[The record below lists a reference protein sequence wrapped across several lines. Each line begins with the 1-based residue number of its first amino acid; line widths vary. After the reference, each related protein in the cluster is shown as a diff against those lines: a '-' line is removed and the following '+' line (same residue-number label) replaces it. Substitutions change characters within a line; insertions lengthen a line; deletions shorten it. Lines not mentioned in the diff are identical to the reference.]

1 MVSLFQ
7 TNVNMFAVA
16 FYKGTSSGLMG
27 LYDILA
33 RWWTRSSF
41 SHCEMIFSDGVSAS
55 SSFVDG
61 GVRFKQI
68 DYNPDHWEIVELPTE
83 FEAEAR
89 VWFSTHE
96 GDSYDIIGNLSFV
109 IGSVDDS
116 KRKWFCSEAVLA
128 SLGVEEPFK
137 FSPSTAMPV
146 VKSIASIWSKLSS
159 STQN

>member
-1 MVSLFQ
+1 MDSLFQ
-7 TNVNMFAVA
+7 TKLNMFAVA

-55 SSFVDG
+55 SSFIDG
-61 GVRFKQI
+61 GVRFKRI
-68 DYNPDHWEIVELPTE
+68 DYNPDHWEIIELPTE

-89 VWFSTHE
+89 AWFSKHE
-96 GDSYDIIGNLSFV
+96 GQPYDLIGNLGFV
-109 IGSVDDS
+109 LGPVKDS
-116 KRKWFCSEAVLA
+116 KGNWFCSEAVLA

-146 VKSIASIWSKLSS
+146 IKSIAKTWSILSS
-159 STQN
+159 ST